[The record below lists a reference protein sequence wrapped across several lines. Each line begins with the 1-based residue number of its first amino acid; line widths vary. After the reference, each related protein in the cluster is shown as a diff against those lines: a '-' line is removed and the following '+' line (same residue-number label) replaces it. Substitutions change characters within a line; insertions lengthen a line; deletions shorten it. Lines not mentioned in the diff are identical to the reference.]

1 MPHIPLPQN
10 QIKPN
15 KASASDRDLI
25 SGAIRA
31 VAFWI
36 GKRLRIQMVIL
47 LELSETSDYI
57 AAVDCVWTKAKTYIA
72 IDEVLSLGN
81 KLKC

>member
-1 MPHIPLPQN
+1 
-10 QIKPN
+10 
-15 KASASDRDLI
+15 
-25 SGAIRA
+25 
-31 VAFWI
+31 
-36 GKRLRIQMVIL
+36 MVIL